1 NHVDPSGL
9 DSDTGVEPQAA
20 QEDPGILV
28 RASCGESCVVSGL
41 YAQLELGRLQQLQ
54 DIEKASQNN
63 EKGGG
68 APQNPEIVVNG
79 KKPHNPQCEPAE
91 GFQGWVEWGAGW
103 GSELADDAATA
114 AAFTGNEE
122 IAAPA
127 EAISWAFT
135 GVKTVS
141 QLSRGDTH
149 G

>member
-1 NHVDPSGL
+1 
-9 DSDTGVEPQAA
+9 
-20 QEDPGILV
+20 
-28 RASCGESCVVSGL
+28 
-41 YAQLELGRLQQLQ
+41 
-54 DIEKASQNN
+54 
-63 EKGGG
+63 GGG

-149 G
+149 GAAATVAAATASSLIGKANKIFPIGGKGQEHFNSALSSGLGRIAGPTFDAAFSCE